1 MSVGERIKARLQ
13 GQNKSMRWLHHRTG
27 IPLSTLYEIR
37 NGRLKKSTQIAVIAH
52 ALGINALWL
61 QRGQGAKLSN
71 GAADG
76 DGGTLEWPF
85 TFSAQRLLTLSEIDR
100 RLVDIA
106 CLALVEELE
115 LRATVPVPA
124 AAHGRSRR

>member
-13 GQNKSMRWLHHRTG
+13 AQNRNMRWLHHRTS

-52 ALGINALWL
+52 VLGLNALWL
-61 QRGQGAKLSN
+61 QRGQGGKLANGETDGN
-71 GAADG
+71 GATTD
-76 DGGTLEWPF
+76 WPF
-85 TFSAQRLLTLSEIDR
+85 AFNPQRVLTLSDNDRKLIEIT
-100 RLVDIA
+100 

-115 LRATVPVPA
+115 LRAALPSN
-124 AAHGRSRR
+124 GRR